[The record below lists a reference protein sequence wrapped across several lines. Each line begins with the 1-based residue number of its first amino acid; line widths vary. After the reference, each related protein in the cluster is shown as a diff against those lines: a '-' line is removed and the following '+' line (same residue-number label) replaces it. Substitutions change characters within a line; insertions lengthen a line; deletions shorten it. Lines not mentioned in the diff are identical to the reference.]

1 MLSRAA
7 QAEIESVAPEFLQI
21 GIDPV
26 LAGLECL
33 HHAKT
38 KAKANGKG
46 NLHEIPSSL
55 FSKALPDAAG
65 QRQDRCRHS

>member
-7 QAEIESVAPEFLQI
+7 QAEIQSVAPEFLQI

-26 LAGLECL
+26 LAGLEGL

-46 NLHEIPSSL
+46 NSARDSIVGFLESPS
-55 FSKALPDAAG
+55 
-65 QRQDRCRHS
+65 